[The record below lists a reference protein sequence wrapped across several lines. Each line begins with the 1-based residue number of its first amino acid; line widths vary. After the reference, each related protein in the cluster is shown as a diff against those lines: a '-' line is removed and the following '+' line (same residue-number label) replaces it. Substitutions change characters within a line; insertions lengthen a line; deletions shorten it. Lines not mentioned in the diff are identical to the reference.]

1 MKKSVVL
8 ILTIAI
14 VIFTYILYYFRKSD
28 HLIGIIAYV
37 LSLISFYVADKTFKI
52 NFRRHH
58 YLLLIFMATAGIL
71 LSPVYFVWPIYDK
84 ILHLTF
90 PFLGCFLIYYVVDK
104 QKISFKTKIL
114 FTFTIMITLLAFEEI
129 VEFSLDYFFDL
140 KLQGVYFG
148 SRILFQSVSADQLKV
163 TSSVP

>member
-28 HLIGIIAYV
+28 HLIGIIAYA
-37 LSLISFYVADKTFKI
+37 LSIIFFYIADKTFKI
-52 NFRRHH
+52 DFKRNH
-58 YLLLIFMATAGIL
+58 YFLLIFMATAGIL
-71 LSPVYFVWPIYDK
+71 LSPVYFFWPIYDK

-90 PFLGCFLIYYVVDK
+90 PFLGCFLIYYIVDK

-114 FTFTIMITLLAFEEI
+114 FTFTIMITLLAFEES